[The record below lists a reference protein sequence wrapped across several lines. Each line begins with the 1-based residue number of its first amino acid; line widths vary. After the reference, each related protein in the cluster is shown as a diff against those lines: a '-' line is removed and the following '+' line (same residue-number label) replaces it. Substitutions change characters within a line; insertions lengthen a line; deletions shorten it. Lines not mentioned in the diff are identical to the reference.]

1 MDIAYERW
9 KGEKEVQH
17 LQEELV
23 IDRPRLYVH
32 AGPAGTIPHEFHSLH
47 SNKGQEVAQ
56 DIALA

>member
-1 MDIAYERW
+1 MRDERE
-9 KGEKEVQH
+9 KKEVQH

>member
-1 MDIAYERW
+1 MRDERE
-9 KGEKEVQH
+9 KKEVQH
-17 LQEELV
+17 LQEEELV

-47 SNKGQEVAQ
+47 SNKGQEVAP